1 MGAKTKQ
8 VAHESEM
15 YAYYCLPQSEN
26 ETMDGNG
33 TKSRPQSQHQ
43 RRQQSSWKARQ
54 NPGNITIAMGG
65 TKRSPNLKIQKGV
78 LTLKY

>member
-54 NPGNITIAMGG
+54 NQEGSSQAEQKVT
-65 TKRSPNLKIQKGV
+65 PNADSAI
-78 LTLKY
+78 